1 MFAAWGC
8 CRVSLLR
15 AIAFTACAWGLAFLC
30 TWFATLALGSGA
42 IR

>member
-1 MFAAWGC
+1 M
-8 CRVSLLR
+8 SLLR
-15 AIAFTACAWGLAFLC
+15 ALALTAAAWSVAFLC